1 MKVFLLLTMIVTV
14 GTVLASDPADTGG
27 ARTSSVSSGT
37 DAFTFTEVDTHL
49 VNYIGQWARGL
60 DDVLHT
66 DWMLMTPN
74 TASDSLLFI
83 DYYGSVSDKF
93 PLNNSGAWGC
103 YVYGTVSY
111 GSVNVNDYGV
121 DYIYNSVNQGTSWA
135 AYDNPAESDGRG
147 MDVDGGG
154 TVWETGNYDG
164 VYSFSH
170 LSPTGTYY
178 DLSAVIPS
186 LLSGLEAYDEEGDN
200 YLFLNIYSPD
210 AGEACAYIF
219 DMNDDLNYL
228 GTAEYPFASG
238 CKNLY
243 GITYSPIRD
252 TFFCLYRSNGLNL
265 YLAELQF
272 NATALER
279 STWGSIKSVF

>member
-1 MKVFLLLTMIVTV
+1 MKTCFFLTIIVTV
-14 GTVLASDPADTGG
+14 GTVLASDPADTGD
-27 ARTSSVSSGT
+27 ARTPSVSSGT

-49 VNYIGQWARGL
+49 VNYIGQWGRGL

-66 DWMLMTPN
+66 DWMLMTPK
-74 TASDSLLFI
+74 TDSDSLLFI
-83 DYYGSVSDKF
+83 GYNGSVSDKC
-93 PLNNSGAWGC
+93 PLDNALAWGC

-111 GSVNVNDYGV
+111 GSINVNDAGS
-121 DYIYNSVNQGTSWA
+121 DYIYNSVNQGSSWT
-135 AYDNPAESDGRG
+135 AYDNPAENDGRG

-154 TVWETGNYDG
+154 TVWETYKDDG

-170 LSPTGTYY
+170 LSPTGTFH

-186 LLSGLEAYDEEGDN
+186 TLSGLEAFDEEGDN

-252 TFFCLYRSNGLNL
+252 TFFCLYRSNGLNI
-265 YLAELQF
+265 YLAELMF